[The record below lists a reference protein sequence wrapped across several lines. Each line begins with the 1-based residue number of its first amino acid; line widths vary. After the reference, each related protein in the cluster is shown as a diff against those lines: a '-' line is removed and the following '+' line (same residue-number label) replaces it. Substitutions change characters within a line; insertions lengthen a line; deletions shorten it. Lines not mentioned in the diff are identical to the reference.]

1 MMITYGVTNGFFVE
15 TPDAT
20 VVVIYPTP
28 NKLMMNVLQVVT
40 PNGGTMGCGV
50 LHVCEGPD
58 LVYNYM
64 WGYGI
69 KVNGGSQYI
78 FHVRKWKMDHI

>member
-1 MMITYGVTNGFFVE
+1 
-15 TPDAT
+15 
-20 VVVIYPTP
+20 
-28 NKLMMNVLQVVT
+28 
-40 PNGGTMGCGV
+40 MGCGV